1 MKPLPALILIP
12 SAALLVIIFCL
23 ASLSGESPV
32 QPAAQIEATTEKPLP
47 AEEAARTMG
56 LPEGFKATVFASE
69 PDVQQPIGF
78 CIDDRGRLWVAEN
91 YSYPVHS
98 DKPGKDRILIFEDTD
113 NDGKHDSRKVFYEGL
128 NYVTGIEWGFGGA
141 WVMSPPYF
149 YFIPDKNG
157 DDIPDAK
164 PELLLDGF
172 GNHANSHNLA
182 SALAWGPD
190 GWLYGTHGRT
200 NWSTIGKPGSSKED
214 RKRFDGGVYRYH
226 PIRHEWEP
234 YCDGMTNP
242 WGIDWNDYGQAFVC
256 NCVDPHLFEVIQ
268 GAHYEP
274 WRNRDSSKYAYERI
288 ATIADHR
295 HFISDHNVRDGL
307 GTPEEDSAG
316 GGHAHCGTMVY
327 LGDNWPAEYR
337 GQVFMNNIHGK
348 RINCD
353 ILHRKGSGYTA
364 SHGKDLMR
372 NRDSWFMGVTLT
384 YGPDGGVY
392 VIDWSDTGE
401 CHSTKNT
408 QRGTGRIYKITHGKS
423 VDPKVDFKKLK
434 NNELT
439 HLLKNTNEWL
449 VRHARRVLQERVAAN
464 EKNVAAIGT
473 DLVLKL
479 LNDEAY
485 KATSL
490 QKLRYLW
497 TLQAIGQTDA
507 EWCDGSTGQVRRDCL
522 VYLLGKWEDESIRAW
537 IVQSLCE
544 DRKPSEEAIKRLTYH
559 AKADPSALVRRYL
572 ASAAQRLKPTDAFPI
587 LEALASHAEDATDQ
601 NIPYLVWY
609 AAEPLIA
616 HDTPRFIALA
626 GSSKIP
632 FVQRSVARRA
642 MELADQADVML
653 SIVELIRTSSNREEI
668 LRGALLGLEN
678 RRSLVMPTNWPS
690 AFAEIRD
697 KGSAEEKLLAVKL
710 AVKFGDTDAKAL
722 LVSIALDSKA
732 SPFQR
737 GAAIEDLVAAKQNGF
752 DANLLTLLDDPAV
765 AGPAIRGLATYDHSD
780 TAKTILEKFSIL
792 DAFTKQ
798 DAIQTLCA
806 RKPWAKALLDAV
818 EAKQGIEKSSISAY
832 SARQIA
838 SMNDPALLD
847 QLKRVWGDIKP
858 SAAEKASQIKTLK
871 GRLTANVIQ
880 RANRIAG
887 KTVFEKE
894 CATCHRLFG
903 RGAEI
908 GPELSGAQRTNI
920 DYLLENIIDPSAM
933 ISRDFQ
939 MEVIETEDGRVISGL
954 ISEEGEAGLAIRTV
968 NEKVVI
974 PNSEI
979 ASRTTSTVSMMPEGV
994 ATKLTFEQLRD
1005 LVAYL
1010 SSPGSPDPK

>member
-12 SAALLVIIFCL
+12 SAALLAVISCL
-23 ASLSGESPV
+23 ACLSGESAPPPV
-32 QPAAQIEATTEKPLP
+32 TQSEPTTDKPLP
-47 AEEAARTMG
+47 AEEAARTMA

-128 NYVTGIEWGFGGA
+128 NYVTGIEYGFGGI

-149 YFIPDKNG
+149 YFIPDKNS

-164 PELLLDGF
+164 PQVLLDGF

-200 NWSTIGKPGSSKED
+200 NWSTIGKPGASKED

-226 PIRHEWEP
+226 PIRNEWEP

-307 GTPEEDSAG
+307 GTPEEDTAG
-316 GGHAHCGTMVY
+316 GGHAHCGTMIY

-408 QRGTGRIYKITHGKS
+408 QRGTGRIYKITY
-423 VDPKVDFKKLK
+423 DTPKKPNIEWSKL
-434 NNELT
+434 NLSQLT
-439 HLLKNTNEWL
+439 NLLTDENEWI
-449 VRHARRVLQERVAAN
+449 VRHARRRLMERQEDGTESGFLISRLQEMLEN
-464 EKNVAAIGT
+464 SP
-473 DLVLKL
+473 
-479 LNDEAY
+479 
-485 KATSL
+485 TSTR
-490 QKLRYLW
+490 KLRVLW
-497 TLQAIGQTDA
+497 TMFALGAMGEAT
-507 EWCDGSTGQVRRDCL
+507 
-522 VYLLGKWEDESIRAW
+522 LLEQLKQEDEYLRAW
-537 IVQSLCE
+537 SVQFLCE
-544 DRKPSEEAIKRLTYH
+544 NRKPSDEVLTQLTSLAIKD
-559 AKADPSALVRRYL
+559 ASPLVRRYL
-572 ASAAQRLKPTDAFPI
+572 ASAAQRLEPKAAFPI
-587 LEALASHAEDATDQ
+587 VEALNIHQEDANDQ

-609 AAEPLIA
+609 AAEPLMNE
-616 HDTPRFIALA
+616 DPNRFLALA
-626 GSSKIP
+626 GSSKLP
-632 FVQRSVARRA
+632 LVQRSTARRA
-642 MELADQADVML
+642 VSKAKPIAELETLLKLV
-653 SIVELIRTSSNREEI
+653 VEGKNRTEI
-668 LRGALLGLEN
+668 LSGILTGLESV
-678 RRSLVMPTNWPS
+678 RTTSMPSNWPT
-690 AFAEIRD
+690 AFAAVTENGSVRD
-697 KGSAEEKLLAVKL
+697 KTMAINLAL
-710 AVKFGDTDAKAL
+710 KFGDKEAKRQL
-722 LVSIALDSKA
+722 
-732 SPFQR
+732 
-737 GAAIEDLVAAKQNGF
+737 AAIATDIKATAKERCAAVDELVAAKPN
-752 DANLLTLLDDPAV
+752 DLAPLLISMADDSV
-765 AGPAIRGLATYDHSD
+765 IAGAAIRGLAEFDHPD
-780 TAKTILEKFSIL
+780 TAKKILEKFSSL
-792 DAFTKQ
+792 DATAKQ
-798 DAIQTLCA
+798 DAVQTLSSRKEWA
-806 RKPWAKALLDAV
+806 RALLDAV
-818 EAKQGIEKSSISAY
+818 EQRKGIDKSAISAY

-838 SMNDPALLD
+838 NLGDTALLEK
-847 QLKRVWGDIKP
+847 LVRVWGEVRP
-858 SAAEKASQIKTLK
+858 SAAEKAAQIKSFKTK
-871 GRLTANVIQ
+871 LTPAVIQ

-887 KTVFEKE
+887 KAVFEKE
-894 CATCHRLFG
+894 CATCHKLFG
-903 RGAEI
+903 KGAAI
-908 GPELSGAQRTNI
+908 GPELSGAQRTNL
-920 DYLLENIIDPSAM
+920 DYLLENIVDPSSS

-939 MEVIETEDGRVISGL
+939 MEIIETEGGRVISGL
-954 ISEEGEAGLAIRTV
+954 VVSDADSSVTIQTV
-968 NEKVVI
+968 NEKIVI
-974 PNSEI
+974 PKTEI
-979 ASRTTSTVSMMPEGV
+979 AQRTKSPLSMMPDGV
-994 ATKLTFEQLRD
+994 SQKLTFEQLRD
-1005 LVAYL
+1005 LIAYL
-1010 SSPGSPDPK
+1010 SSPGPINNK